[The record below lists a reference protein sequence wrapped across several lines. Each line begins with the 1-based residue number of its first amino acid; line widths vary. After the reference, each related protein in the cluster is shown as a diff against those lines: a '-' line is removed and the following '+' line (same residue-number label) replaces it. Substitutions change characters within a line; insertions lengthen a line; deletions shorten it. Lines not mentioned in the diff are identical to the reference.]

1 MKRTAGVWLLVAV
14 LEGGGTAMPTNAQ
27 GWGGAGWGPTAPP
40 ASACK
45 GSCLTGASDL
55 VGPWGQPVP
64 VQAPA
69 TPGWTTGF
77 TRRSILDSSLP
88 LNTATGMP
96 SGVVQAGGKMTPG
109 TAPITLV
116 NGTCP
121 PGGCPGGGAVMTLAP
136 GAPIGPV
143 APGGPIPPGGVAAV
157 GALTGPGAPARFC
170 TQRTSV
176 RFASPTGMTVS
187 WYSMDGRPGFD
198 ANQLKVPGRYNFS
211 EGAIYRLKLSNIPG
225 RPPTEVLYPTLEVVP
240 ACVKTATFLAHSS
253 VPVAF
258 TADDFEQVA
267 AGAYVVKVIYLPDPP
282 FQDLAPVGPSE
293 IISTRLEPGA
303 DPIAEALRRGS
314 ILLVVRMGNIDL
326 EAANTPAMDA
336 PNPYL
341 CNGMVPPGAGLGS
354 LTAGPGML
362 PPGVAGSKGQPVM
375 APTGPMAPPPPVPT
389 APAKTPVP
397 TGVPSAM
404 ATPPA
409 NVQQA
414 QYAAPVN
421 FPPSP
426 AALASQ
432 MPGGTSAVGDAKA
445 APKRHW
451 WSLFDKSS
459 DK

>member
-14 LEGGGTAMPTNAQ
+14 LGGGGTAVPANAQ
-27 GWGGAGWGPTAPP
+27 GWGGGSWGPTTPP
-40 ASACK
+40 ASTCK
-45 GSCLTGASDL
+45 GSCLASSPDL

-64 VQAPA
+64 VQSPPS
-69 TPGWTTGF
+69 TGWSSAF
-77 TRRSILDSSLP
+77 NRRSILESSMP
-88 LNTATGMP
+88 LNAGGT
-96 SGVVQAGGKMTPG
+96 GVVQAGGKATPG

-121 PGGCPGGGAVMTLAP
+121 PGGCPSGVMTMGP

-157 GALTGPGAPARFC
+157 GALTGPGMPARFS

-187 WYSMDGRPGFD
+187 WYGMDGRPGFE

-211 EGAIYRLKLSNIPG
+211 EGAIYRLKLSTIPN

-240 ACVKTATFLAHSS
+240 ANAKTATFLAHSS

-282 FQDLAPVGPSE
+282 FQDLAAVGPAE

-314 ILLVVRMGNIDL
+314 ILLVVRLGNIDL

-336 PNPYL
+336 PNPYQ
-341 CNGMVPPGAGLGS
+341 CNGLMPPGAGM
-354 LTAGPGML
+354 GPGML
-362 PPGVAGSKGQPVM
+362 PPGVVGPKGLPM
-375 APTGPMAPPPPVPT
+375 PGPGGQVVPPAPVP
-389 APAKTPVP
+389 ASPAKIPAS
-397 TGVPSAM
+397 TGVPSAKVSTP
-404 ATPPA
+404 AT
-409 NVQQA
+409 VQPV
-414 QYAAPVN
+414 QYAAPASPP
-421 FPPSP
+421 PPS
-426 AALASQ
+426 AAELASQ
-432 MPGGTSAVGDAKA
+432 MAPVIEAKP